1 MPYAPNATTAAS
13 AYAISDSS
21 SASHELLSNNI
32 EHAINNNHHHQQN
45 SQLDDNIVNISH
57 NLTATITSIRS
68 NVTRVLYMYF
78 QNVTDEHGYGA
89 ATTPPPHTTTTLTTA
104 APPTANGSHIDIVS
118 TTQRLHSLA
127 GAAAAAAASDSGSAA
142 YTANTDLTAATSQS
156 LGTTLLSTAK
166 TLLQAPVNAT
176 TSTTASLLTS
186 VSTNA
191 TRAASALANAT
202 ASISSSAAAYATELH
217 TSTLTAATTLASG
230 GANAHA
236 AMGNGGSSSNS
247 NVLTTAPSI
256 IYPPYQVA
264 IRSFENCSA
273 LFANYTRPQNGVF
286 CNWTWD
292 LFLCWPPTPAGVLA
306 RMHCPPVGHG
316 IDTTKF
322 ANRKCELD
330 GTWGRRPNDTQ
341 NHTNGWTDY
350 QPCFKP
356 EVNEMLQRVEDID
369 IFLDIARRTR
379 TLEIVGLILSL
390 IALIVSLIIFCN
402 FSSLRNNRTKI
413 HKNLFIAMV
422 CQVIVRLTLYL
433 DQAFRRGSQPATAN
447 TSAAGIENT
456 PYLCEASYVLLEYA
470 RTAMFMWMF
479 IEGLYLHNMVTVAVF
494 QGRFPHTIFSL
505 LGWGLP
511 VLMTTVWA
519 ICTAMFTD
527 SAHDCL
533 WNYNLT
539 PYYWILEGP
548 RLIVILLNF
557 FFLMNIIRV
566 LVMKLRQSQA
576 SDIEQTRKAVRA
588 AIVLLP
594 LLGIT
599 NLLYQVPALNLKP
612 PWKFAIW
619 SYVTHFLTSFQGF
632 FIALIY
638 CFLNGEVRTVLLK
651 SLAVYMSVRGHPEWA
666 PKRASM
672 FSGAYNTAPDTEAP
686 AGGTPQDGKRND
698 HSPTTRR
705 LNGRRYS
712 AAATTV
718 NHLPARRLSSGSTY
732 RQQRRISNHNN
743 NNSIGTH
750 LTRGHGNNGGGSG
763 SGSSSSRGGGGA
775 GSWLLTLCFG
785 GQKVLRVPPASS
797 VPPESVVFELSEQ

>member
-1 MPYAPNATTAAS
+1 MAKLTAVTSGSLQPLLPHSSPLLTPYS
-13 AYAISDSS
+13 AIAEMAGSAHEANFDSH
-21 SASHELLSNNI
+21 SANNKLLSALI
-32 EHAINNNHHHQQN
+32 DDNNNHIN
-45 SQLDDNIVNISH
+45 ADDNRNTSIAS
-57 NLTATITSIRS
+57 NLSATITTVGS
-68 NVTRVLYMYF
+68 NVTRVLYTYF
-78 QNVTDEHGYGA
+78 QNITEPQGYAAA
-89 ATTPPPHTTTTLTTA
+89 ATTTTTTAAAASGSVSDSTTTA
-104 APPTANGSHIDIVS
+104 
-118 TTQRLHSLA
+118 RLHSLISN
-127 GAAAAAAASDSGSAA
+127 AAEPQIGS
-142 YTANTDLTAATSQS
+142 NDLPTTSQS
-156 LGTTLLSTAK
+156 VSATMLATAK
-166 TLLQAPVNAT
+166 TLLQAPL
-176 TSTTASLLTS
+176 SASA
-186 VSTNA
+186 NA
-191 TRAASALANAT
+191 TRAATVLANAT
-202 ASISSSAAAYATELH
+202 ASISASAATYATELLN
-217 TSTLTAATTLASG
+217 STLSRTLSTSGSGASAAP
-230 GANAHA
+230 
-236 AMGNGGSSSNS
+236 SSI
-247 NVLTTAPSI
+247 VLTTSPNVT
-256 IYPPYQVA
+256 YLPHQVA
-264 IRSFENCSA
+264 IRSFEDCAA
-273 LFANYTRPQNGVF
+273 LFANYTQPQNGVF

-330 GTWGRRPNDTQ
+330 GSWGRRPNDTQ
-341 NHTNGWTDY
+341 NNTSGWTDY

-356 EVNEMLQRVEDID
+356 EVNDMLQRVDDID

-390 IALIVSLIIFCN
+390 IALILSLIIFCK

-422 CQVIVRLTLYL
+422 CQVIIRLTLYL
-433 DQAFRRGSQPATAN
+433 DQAFRRGSQPATSN
-447 TSAAGIENT
+447 TSTAGIENT

-494 QGRFPHTIFSL
+494 QGRFPHKIFSL

-519 ICTAMFTD
+519 ICTAMYTD

-548 RLIVILLNF
+548 RFIVISLNF

-612 PWKFAIW
+612 PWKFAMW

-651 SLAVYMSVRGHPEWA
+651 SLAVYMSVRGHPEWV

-672 FSGAYNTAPDTEAP
+672 FSGAYNTAPDTEGQ

-698 HSPTTRR
+698 QSPTTRR

-712 AAATTV
+712 AANTV
-718 NHLPARRLSSGSTY
+718 HIPARRLSSGSTY
-732 RQQRRISNHNN
+732 RQQRRVSNHNN
-743 NNSIGTH
+743 NNNIGIHT
-750 LTRGHGNNGGGSG
+750 TRAQSNTGSG
-763 SGSSSSRGGGGA
+763 SGSSTG

-785 GQKVLRVPPASS
+785 GQKNKCVMSS
-797 VPPESVVFELSEQ
+797 KKMPTQIFMTTKRKAPTIYATEVGRQ

>member
-1 MPYAPNATTAAS
+1 MPLTMEAHTHTAS
-13 AYAISDSS
+13 LGSDDGSTS
-21 SASHELLSNNI
+21 NELLSN
-32 EHAINNNHHHQQN
+32 AIDDHNNSDSIASN
-45 SQLDDNIVNISH
+45 

-89 ATTPPPHTTTTLTTA
+89 ATTPMTTTTTSNSSTS
-104 APPTANGSHIDIVS
+104 GISRS
-118 TTQRLHSLA
+118 TTTERLPSGNVTDTLIGSDLSA
-127 GAAAAAAASDSGSAA
+127 TGEKVGA
-142 YTANTDLTAATSQS
+142 
-156 LGTTLLSTAK
+156 TLLSTAK
-166 TLLQAPVNAT
+166 TLLQAPLNAS
-176 TSTTASLLTS
+176 STTTSLLTS
-186 VSTNA
+186 ASTNMS
-191 TRAASALANAT
+191 RAATAFANAT
-202 ASISSSAAAYATELH
+202 MSISSSAASYATELLNASTTTTAS
-217 TSTLTAATTLASG
+217 TSGSATSAVK
-230 GANAHA
+230 
-236 AMGNGGSSSNS
+236 GSA
-247 NVLTTAPSI
+247 VLTTAPSI

-264 IRSFENCSA
+264 IRSYENCSA
-273 LFANYTRPQNGVF
+273 LFANYTRPQNGIF

-330 GTWGRRPNDTQ
+330 GSWGRRPNDTQ
-341 NHTNGWTDY
+341 NSTHGWTDY

-356 EVNEMLQRVEDID
+356 EVNDMLQRVENID
-369 IFLDIARRTR
+369 VFLDIARRTR

-390 IALIVSLIIFCN
+390 IALILSLIIFCN

-422 CQVIVRLTLYL
+422 CQVIIRLTLYL
-433 DQAFRRGSQPATAN
+433 DQAFRRGSQPPTAN
-447 TSAAGIENT
+447 TSTAGIENT

-494 QGRFPHTIFSL
+494 QGRFPHAIFSL

-519 ICTAMFTD
+519 ICTALYTD

-548 RLIVILLNF
+548 RIIVILLNF

-612 PWKFAIW
+612 PWKFAMW
-619 SYVTHFLTSFQGF
+619 SYITHFLTSFQGF

-651 SLAVYMSVRGHPEWA
+651 SLAVYMSVRGHPEWV

-672 FSGAYNTAPDTEAP
+672 FSGAYNTAPDTEAQ

-698 HSPTTRR
+698 HSPNTRR

-712 AAATTV
+712 AAATGT
-718 NHLPARRLSSGSTY
+718 HLPARRLSSGSTY

-743 NNSIGTH
+743 NNNNNVGAQPARMQNS
-750 LTRGHGNNGGGSG
+750 NGGG
-763 SGSSSSRGGGGA
+763 GGGNGS
-775 GSWLLTLCFG
+775 SWLLTLCFG

>member
-1 MPYAPNATTAAS
+1 MAGRTHAAS
-13 AYAISDSS
+13 YDSH
-21 SASHELLSNNI
+21 SASGKLLSALIND
-32 EHAINNNHHHQQN
+32 NNNRIDEADNNN
-45 SQLDDNIVNISH
+45 STRISS
-57 NLTATITSIRS
+57 NLSATISTIGS
-68 NVTRVLYMYF
+68 NVTRVLYTYF
-78 QNVTDEHGYGA
+78 QNITDAQGH
-89 ATTPPPHTTTTLTTA
+89 ATATTTTITTA
-104 APPTANGSHIDIVS
+104 PAASGSAIDS
-118 TTQRLHSLA
+118 ATTERLHSLV
-127 GAAAAAAASDSGSAA
+127 GSATEPQIGSNDLPA
-142 YTANTDLTAATSQS
+142 TAQS
-156 LGTTLLSTAK
+156 IGATLLSTAK
-166 TLLQAPVNAT
+166 TLLQVP
-176 TSTTASLLTS
+176 
-186 VSTNA
+186 TNA
-191 TRAASALANAT
+191 TAALTNAT
-202 ASISSSAAAYATELH
+202 ASISASAATYATELLNA
-217 TSTLTAATTLASG
+217 TMSRTLKTTASDAS
-230 GANAHA
+230 A
-236 AMGNGGSSSNS
+236 APSSI
-247 NVLTTAPSI
+247 VLTTSPDVT
-256 IYPPYQVA
+256 YLPHQVA
-264 IRSFENCSA
+264 IRSFEDCAA
-273 LFANYTRPQNGVF
+273 LFANYTQPQNGVF

-330 GTWGRRPNDTQ
+330 GSWGRRPNDTQ
-341 NHTNGWTDY
+341 NNTNGWTDY

-356 EVNEMLQRVEDID
+356 EVNDMLQRVDDID

-390 IALIVSLIIFCN
+390 VALILSLIIFCN

-422 CQVIVRLTLYL
+422 CQVIIRLTLYL
-433 DQAFRRGSQPATAN
+433 DQAFRRGSQPATSN
-447 TSAAGIENT
+447 TSTAGIENT

-494 QGRFPHTIFSL
+494 QGRFPHKIFSL

-548 RLIVILLNF
+548 RFIVISLNF

-612 PWKFAIW
+612 PWKFAMW

-672 FSGAYNTAPDTEAP
+672 FSGAYNTAPDTEGQG
-686 AGGTPQDGKRND
+686 GGTPQDGKRND
-698 HSPTTRR
+698 QSPTTRR

-712 AAATTV
+712 AANTV
-718 NHLPARRLSSGSTY
+718 HIPARRLSSSGTF
-732 RQQRRISNHNN
+732 RQQRRVSNHNN
-743 NNSIGTH
+743 NNNIGVHNT
-750 LTRGHGNNGGGSG
+750 TRAQSNNGSG
-763 SGSSSSRGGGGA
+763 GSSSSTG

-785 GQKVLRVPPASS
+785 GQKVLRVPPAST